1 MPHSSYC
8 IPHIIFMSLRRI
20 LKVNKLIKQEV
31 GKILQDE
38 IDDPRFGFVTIIK
51 VDTSPN
57 LEHAKV
63 FLSFIGGEEKERE
76 IKDIILEHRPEI
88 QRRLNR
94 TLEMKNVP
102 LLDFGFDY
110 SVRHADHIERLIKQV
125 KDEKNST

>member
-1 MPHSSYC
+1 MPYSSYC

-63 FLSFIGGEEKERE
+63 FLSFIGGEEKE
-76 IKDIILEHRPEI
+76 ISYFYWDVA
-88 QRRLNR
+88 
-94 TLEMKNVP
+94 M
-102 LLDFGFDY
+102 
-110 SVRHADHIERLIKQV
+110 
-125 KDEKNST
+125 